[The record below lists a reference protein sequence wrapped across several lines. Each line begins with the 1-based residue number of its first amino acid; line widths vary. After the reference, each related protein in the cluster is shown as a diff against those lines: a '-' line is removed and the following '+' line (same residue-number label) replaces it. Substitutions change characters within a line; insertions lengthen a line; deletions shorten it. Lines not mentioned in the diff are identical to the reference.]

1 MSFKISIIS
10 INYNNKEGLRK
21 TVESVVNQT
30 YKNFEYIVIDGGS
43 TDDSTDI
50 LDEYHEKIN
59 YIVSEPDSGIYN
71 AMNKGIKVAKGD
83 YLLFLNSG
91 DCLIDQFVIQ
101 KVITEL
107 NDKISIYYGNLIY
120 SSNGIPKT
128 LNTPPDKLSFNFF
141 LNNSLPHP
149 ASFIKRELFFKYFMY
164 NESLKIISDWEFFIY
179 VICKMNES
187 YKHID
192 FTIADF
198 DDGGISSLIENRS
211 IILYEKDL
219 IFQKHFPLFI
229 EELKIIEELKS
240 KNFVEYKKILSSRY
254 RRKILKRVIKIL
266 LFFKSDYTSDII
278 SDYSK
283 YHKQIQ

>member
-120 SSNGIPKT
+120 SSNGI
-128 LNTPPDKLSFNFF
+128 
-141 LNNSLPHP
+141 
-149 ASFIKRELFFKYFMY
+149 
-164 NESLKIISDWEFFIY
+164 
-179 VICKMNES
+179 
-187 YKHID
+187 
-192 FTIADF
+192 
-198 DDGGISSLIENRS
+198 
-211 IILYEKDL
+211 
-219 IFQKHFPLFI
+219 
-229 EELKIIEELKS
+229 
-240 KNFVEYKKILSSRY
+240 
-254 RRKILKRVIKIL
+254 
-266 LFFKSDYTSDII
+266 
-278 SDYSK
+278 
-283 YHKQIQ
+283 QIGRAHV